1 MASSEK
7 AKQMLFHVF
16 TLTCGTLSPYVA
28 EAKSLLGVN
37 VGLDTLVG
45 ESTLVLM
52 CIGKENF
59 CLSQKI

>member
-1 MASSEK
+1 MV
-7 AKQMLFHVF
+7 FHVF

-45 ESTLVLM
+45 KSTPVLM
-52 CIGKENF
+52 RIEKEIF
-59 CLSQKI
+59 CLSQEI